1 LESPYSIT
9 SNAVAVDIL
18 ELEIYWLELC
28 LCQLGLGYFRIKY
41 RVENGFY
48 ILDNGNDIRTNDANK
63 AMEIFH
69 ERDFH
74 HILENNSCGYNA

>member
-48 ILDNGNDIRTNDANK
+48 ILGGTGIK
-63 AMEIFH
+63 P
-69 ERDFH
+69 
-74 HILENNSCGYNA
+74 LEDEMRLMK